1 MSPQDQ
7 AYNVLKNARDVL
19 TRRLVER
26 ILEASEEILDDASG
40 QSYSNDIEQ
49 VYEQCGMRL
58 QHVQNLIN
66 LLPPPEPAVSMSST
80 SMTSQSHAD
89 EPIINHTEIMT
100 SMVGLTETDHA
111 FAEMMPEQNA
121 PTTAESSTDHVAASP
136 QPTFAHFAQQIMAG
150 DLKSSAHVLSLLLDL
165 PLDRAR
171 KCTEWFH
178 NRLQS
183 DANFLQQ
190 ARRLRESV
198 SAENVNDTLDLL
210 WQCFGL
216 QGYEAVA
223 LWPRLQSQLSGK
235 Q

>member
-19 TRRLVER
+19 TKRLVER
-26 ILEASEEILDDASG
+26 ILEASEEILDDAAGLSF
-40 QSYSNDIEQ
+40 SNDIEQ
-49 VYEQCGMRL
+49 VYEHCGMRL

-66 LLPPPEPAVSMSST
+66 LLPPPEPAISMSST
-80 SMTSQSHAD
+80 SMTSQPHAN

-111 FAEMMPEQNA
+111 FAEMIPEQ
-121 PTTAESSTDHVAASP
+121 TAASSVEWP
-136 QPTFAHFAQQIMAG
+136 ADQSATSKHPTFVDFAQQIIAG
-150 DLKSSAHVLSLLLDL
+150 DLKSSSHILSLLLDI

-178 NRLQS
+178 TRLQS
-183 DANFLQQ
+183 DADFLQQ

-216 QGYEAVA
+216 QGFEAVA
-223 LWPRLQSQLSGK
+223 LWPRLQSQFTGK
-235 Q
+235 P